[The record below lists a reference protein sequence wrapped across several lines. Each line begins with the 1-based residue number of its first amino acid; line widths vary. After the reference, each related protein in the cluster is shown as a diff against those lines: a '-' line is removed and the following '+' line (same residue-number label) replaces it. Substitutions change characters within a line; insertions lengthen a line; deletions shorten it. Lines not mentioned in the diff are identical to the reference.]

1 MLVFES
7 GVSKIL
13 FVLVFLWLTTDCVSR
28 RKVHFSNSVA
38 NGESMNKHKTR
49 AYFFFAV
56 AAAGL
61 VTAWYFNAIGCHG
74 GRVVFALESGP
85 LDRMF
90 ARFIGLG
97 KVEERRPRLSDIA
110 SIGKLFTDSNPI

>member
-1 MLVFES
+1 MVTVPVSPVSHINLLMWNANIVTLLHPFTDILLNIIIIIIQKSES
-7 GVSKIL
+7 IYSA
-13 FVLVFLWLTTDCVSR
+13 DQP
-28 RKVHFSNSVA
+28 
-38 NGESMNKHKTR
+38 
-49 AYFFFAV
+49 
-56 AAAGL
+56 
-61 VTAWYFNAIGCHG
+61 AWYFNAIGCHG

-97 KVEERRPRLSDIA
+97 KVEERRPSLSDIA